1 VAAFRNALEVF
12 TREQL
17 PQNWAETQNNLGNA
31 FWRQGLRSEGAKA
44 TEVLAQAVTAYRCA
58 LEVRTR
64 EQLPQGWAATQNNLG
79 CALQDQAARIEG
91 PKGAELLAQ
100 AVAACRSALEVFTK
114 ADQPQDWARTQ
125 HNLAAALQDQAAR
138 PWYSLQGAA
147 VSSKGVLEQFAAFFC
162 AAARR
167 EFSRARPL
175 ILGRILARPDFEHAQ
190 IGVEQAKD
198 RITFFAP

>member
-1 VAAFRNALEVF
+1 M
-12 TREQL
+12 
-17 PQNWAETQNNLGNA
+17 TQNNLGNA

-125 HNLAAALQDQAAR
+125 HNLAAALPQAAR
-138 PWYSLQGAA
+138 PWYRYRPRERSGKQQGRLGA
-147 VSSKGVLEQFAAFFC
+147 VCGLLLRRCASRVLAGSSTN
-162 AAARR
+162 
-167 EFSRARPL
+167 SRAD
-175 ILGRILARPDFEHAQ
+175 LGAS
-190 IGVEQAKD
+190 
-198 RITFFAP
+198 